1 MIHQELLVE
10 LHRFLFWFKPKHKK
24 SELSL
29 AEIMVLTVLYKEQSS
44 TKQDVLPS
52 YLSNE
57 LGLSRSALSPIL
69 NGLEKNGCIE
79 RILDENDRR
88 QIIIRLKKNPDEMM
102 FERKEKIIEMMN
114 VLSKEEISQ
123 FYTLLQKIKKSLDNS
138 NNEYQKVKL

>member
-29 AEIMVLTVLYKEQSS
+29 AEIMVLTVLYKEQCS

-114 VLSKEEISQ
+114 VLSIDEIAQ
-123 FYTLLQKIKKSLDNS
+123 FYTLLQKINKSLDNS
-138 NNEYQKVKL
+138 NNEYQKAKL

>member
-114 VLSKEEISQ
+114 VLSKEEIAQ
-123 FYTLLQKIKKSLDNS
+123 FYTLLKKINKSLDNS

>member
-114 VLSKEEISQ
+114 VLSKEEIAQ
-123 FYTLLQKIKKSLDNS
+123 FYTLLQKINKSLDNS